1 MISWFDKSDTCCN
14 WEGCLSPCA
23 TIWAGSVHHR
33 VRFWYSL
40 DFFSTC
46 SSDRQLSPG
55 KWSPTRPQMWSLCFW
70 VDTCDTFPT
79 FKGPK
84 ICEGLIGEKNE
95 KELFLPCLWHLSSY
109 QIQNTSPF
117 CKSSKS
123 LINLFSYIDHQW
135 FWRWAIFVN
144 VIFRQRSVF
153 NFNCFTTLSNWVDS
167 QYSVCTFEYLAKTY
181 RYQ

>member
-1 MISWFDKSDTCCN
+1 MPRYHSLTKSDTCCN

-23 TIWAGSVHHR
+23 TIWAGSVHYK

-46 SSDRQLSPG
+46 SSDRQFSPG

-79 FKGPK
+79 FKGPR
-84 ICEGLIGEKNE
+84 ICDGLIGEKKWE
-95 KELFLPCLWHLSSY
+95 RVVFYLAFDTCHL
-109 QIQNTSPF
+109 T
-117 CKSSKS
+117 KSRQPRPPANHQRVY

-135 FWRWAIFVN
+135 FWIWAIFVN
-144 VIFRQRSVF
+144 FM
-153 NFNCFTTLSNWVDS
+153 
-167 QYSVCTFEYLAKTY
+167 
-181 RYQ
+181 